1 MSEKDSNKAQ
11 NDGSSKE
18 RSNRSS
24 LGQGSNGNTNGFTN
38 YIINPEKFDALILSI
53 NNYSAKVD
61 NYAGKIDNYAG
72 KIDNYAGKIDVAIE
86 QMKKS
91 NENQEKALTVLT
103 QLISKLIPPVPV
115 EKDKKNDS
123 A

>member
-38 YIINPEKFDALILSI
+38 YIINPKKFDALILSI

-61 NYAGKIDNYAG
+61 NYAGKID
-72 KIDNYAGKIDVAIE
+72 VAIE

-91 NENQEKALTVLT
+91 NENQEKSLALLN

-115 EKDKKNDS
+115 EKGKKNDS
-123 A
+123 V

>member
-18 RSNRSS
+18 RSSQSS

-61 NYAGKIDNYAG
+61 
-72 KIDNYAGKIDVAIE
+72 VAIE

-91 NENQEKALTVLT
+91 NENQEKSLTLLN

-115 EKDKKNDS
+115 EKGKKNDS
-123 A
+123 V

>member
-61 NYAGKIDNYAG
+61 NYAGKID
-72 KIDNYAGKIDVAIE
+72 VAIE

-103 QLISKLIPPVPV
+103 QLISKLFPPVPV

>member
-11 NDGSSKE
+11 SDGSSKE
-18 RSNRSS
+18 RSKRSS

-61 NYAGKIDNYAG
+61 NYAGKID
-72 KIDNYAGKIDVAIE
+72 VAIE

-91 NENQEKALTVLT
+91 NENQEKSLALLN

-115 EKDKKNDS
+115 EKGKKNDS
-123 A
+123 V

>member
-72 KIDNYAGKIDVAIE
+72 KIDVAIE

-91 NENQEKALTVLT
+91 NENQEKSLTLLN

-115 EKDKKNDS
+115 EKGKKNDS
-123 A
+123 V

>member
-18 RSNRSS
+18 RSNQSS

-38 YIINPEKFDALILSI
+38 YIINPEKFDDLILSM

-61 NYAGKIDNYAG
+61 NYAA
-72 KIDNYAGKIDVAIE
+72 KIDVAIE

-115 EKDKKNDS
+115 EKGKKNDS
-123 A
+123 V

>member
-61 NYAGKIDNYAG
+61 NYAGKID
-72 KIDNYAGKIDVAIE
+72 VAIE

-91 NENQEKALTVLT
+91 NENQEKSLALLN

-115 EKDKKNDS
+115 EKGKKNDS
-123 A
+123 V